1 LHPEGDNKMNT
12 ERRREVDL
20 LVEEFWRKGY
30 LTVYRKY
37 GTYLPEPS
45 SIGGFDIDVVAKLK
59 NEYAIG
65 ITLSDHDFKDSSFIK
80 NKLSYLA
87 QRQTRGTNKK
97 VILFVGVSVLNFK
110 YAKTL
115 LNELDPETRRN
126 IKLFSIVEKQK
137 GDVQRDYRGNR
148 VLFS

>member
-1 LHPEGDNKMNT
+1 LHPEGDSTMNT
-12 ERRREVDL
+12 ERKRDVDL

-30 LTVYRKY
+30 LTVYRKF

-59 NEYAIG
+59 NNYAIG
-65 ITLSDHDFKDSSFIK
+65 ITLSDQDFKESSFIK

-97 VILFVGVSVLNFK
+97 VVLFVGVSVLNYK

-115 LNELDPETRRN
+115 LDDLDPETKRN
-126 IKLFSIVEKQK
+126 IKLFQITDKQNL
-137 GDVQRDYRGNR
+137 DAQREYRNNR